1 MKYIFE
7 LIYEFIITTPN
18 SQIVLLVTCL
28 YSYITGHLIFKSA
41 IFNIIEWNKTNRQ
54 IKLVRKKTVDLKIS
68 IKNYGK
74 LVDAK
79 FRNIIII
86 FILAYRI
93 NIITSIIIFTLTLLS
108 LLLARMQL
116 IIWCLFVLKLLI
128 INATGHVL
136 MIKYGNLGKNG
147 GSNWNFH

>member
-7 LIYEFIITTPN
+7 LIYKFIITTPN
-18 SQIVLLVTCL
+18 SQIVLLITCL

-54 IKLVRKKTVDLKIS
+54 IKLVRKNTVDLKIS
-68 IKNYGK
+68 IKNYVK

-86 FILAYRI
+86 FILAYRT
-93 NIITSIIIFTLTLLS
+93 NIIMSILIFILTLLS
-108 LLLARMQL
+108 LLLVKMQL
-116 IIWCLFVLKLLI
+116 ITWCLFVLKLLI
-128 INATGHVL
+128 VNLIGHL
-136 MIKYGNLGKNG
+136 LLIKYGNLGKNG
-147 GSNWNFH
+147 GGDWNFH